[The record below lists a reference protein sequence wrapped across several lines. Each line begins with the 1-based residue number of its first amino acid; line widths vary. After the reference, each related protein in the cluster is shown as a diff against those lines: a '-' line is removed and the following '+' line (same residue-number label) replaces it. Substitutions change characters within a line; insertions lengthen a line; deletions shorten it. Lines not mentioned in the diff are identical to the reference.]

1 MAKLCT
7 VLLAAVVALALLAS
21 PIDGT
26 RKLSKPRPKPKPKP
40 GSHRPAPAAKVS
52 HSHKPA
58 APAVK
63 VSRKPA
69 PAAKA
74 HRNYTATPS
83 SPSTVYGSG
92 GWLSG
97 AGATYYGAPNG
108 DGGEGG
114 ACGYQTAVGK
124 QPFDSMIAAG
134 STPLYRGGEGCG
146 ACYEVKC
153 TTNAACS
160 GQPVTIVITDES
172 PGGLFPGEVAH
183 FDMSGTALGAM
194 ARPGMADKLR
204 AGGVLRIQYR
214 RVQCRYPGV
223 NVAFKVDQGANPFY
237 FDVLVEFEDDDGDLS
252 AVELMEAGSRA
263 WTPMAH
269 NWGATWRLNNGRR
282 LNAPFGLR
290 LTSDSGRVLVVNNAI
305 PAGWKPGRTYRS
317 LVNYP

>member
-7 VLLAAVVALALLAS
+7 VLLAAVVLLSLLVS
-21 PIDGT
+21 PIDCT
-26 RKLSKPRPKPKPKP
+26 RKLSKPKPKPKHVR
-40 GSHRPAPAAKVS
+40 HRPASAAKVT
-52 HSHKPA
+52 HKPA
-58 APAVK
+58 PGA
-63 VSRKPA
+63 KP
-69 PAAKA
+69 
-74 HRNYTATPS
+74 HRNYTTTPS
-83 SPSTVYGSG
+83 SPSNAYGSG

-153 TTNAACS
+153 TNNAACS
-160 GQPVTIVITDES
+160 GQPVTIVITDQS

-183 FDMSGTALGAM
+183 FDMSGTAMGAM

-214 RVQCRYPGV
+214 RVQCKYPGV
-223 NVAFKVDQGANPFY
+223 NIAFKVDQGANPY
-237 FDVLVEFEDDDGDLS
+237 YMNVLIEFEDDDGDLN
-252 AVELMEAGSRA
+252 AVDLMEAGSRV
-263 WTPMAH
+263 WTPMVH
-269 NWGATWRLNNGRR
+269 NWGAMWRLNNGKR
-282 LNAPFGLR
+282 LNGPFGLR

-305 PAGWKPGRTYRS
+305 PAGWKPGMTYRS
-317 LVNYP
+317 VANYP

>member
-7 VLLAAVVALALLAS
+7 VLLAAVVLLSLLVS
-21 PIDGT
+21 PIDCT
-26 RKLSKPRPKPKPKP
+26 RKLSKSKPKTKPKPV
-40 GSHRPAPAAKVS
+40 SHRAAPAAKAT
-52 HSHKPA
+52 HKPA

-83 SPSTVYGSG
+83 SPSTAYGSG

-97 AGATYYGAPNG
+97 GGATYYGAPNG

-114 ACGYQTAVGK
+114 ACGYQTAVGTR
-124 QPFDSMIAAG
+124 PFSSMIAAG
-134 STPLYRGGEGCG
+134 STPLYRDGEGCG

-153 TTNAACS
+153 TSNAACS
-160 GQPVTIVITDES
+160 GQPVTVVITDRS
-172 PGGLFPGEVAH
+172 PGDLYPGEVAH
-183 FDMSGTALGAM
+183 FDMSGTAMGAM

-204 AGGVLRIQYR
+204 AGGVLRVQYR
-214 RVQCRYPGV
+214 RVQCKYPGV
-223 NVAFKVDQGANPFY
+223 NIAFKVDQGANPFY

-252 AVELMEAGSRA
+252 AVDLMEAGSGK

-269 NWGATWRLNNGRR
+269 SWGAMWRLNNGRR
-282 LNAPFGLR
+282 LSAPFGLR
-290 LTSDSGRVLVVNNAI
+290 LTSDSGRVLTVSNAI
-305 PAGWKPGRTYRS
+305 PAGWKPGSTYRS

>member
-1 MAKLCT
+1 MAKPSSYTLLLGAMV
-7 VLLAAVVALALLAS
+7 VLSLLVS
-21 PIDGT
+21 PIACS
-26 RKLSKPRPKPKPKP
+26 RKVSTKPTSTPIRYKQVAASKPKPASQKP
-40 GSHRPAPAAKVS
+40 VP
-52 HSHKPA
+52 KPR
-58 APAVK
+58 
-63 VSRKPA
+63 S
-69 PAAKA
+69 
-74 HRNYTATPS
+74 NYTA
-83 SPSTVYGSG
+83 SPSASSAAAAAYSSGG
-92 GWLSG
+92 GWLRG
-97 AGATYYGAPNG
+97 AGATYYGAING
-108 DGGEGG
+108 DGSEGG

-124 QPFDSMIAAG
+124 PPFSSMIAAG

-160 GQPVTIVITDES
+160 GQPVTIVITDQS

-183 FDMSGTALGAM
+183 FDMSGTAMGAM
-194 ARPGMADKLR
+194 AKRGMTDMLR

-214 RVQCRYPGV
+214 RVPCKYAGV

-237 FDVLVEFEDDDGDLS
+237 FDVLIEFEDDDGDLNG
-252 AVELMEAGSRA
+252 VDLMEADSGV

-269 NWGATWRLNNGRR
+269 NWGATWCFNNGRK

-305 PAGWKPGRTYRS
+305 PAAWKPGQTYRS

>member
-7 VLLAAVVALALLAS
+7 VLLAAVVLLSLLVS
-21 PIDGT
+21 PIDCT
-26 RKLSKPRPKPKPKP
+26 RKLSKPKPKPKPKP
-40 GSHRPAPAAKVS
+40 KHVSHRPASAAVKVT
-52 HSHKPA
+52 HKPA
-58 APAVK
+58 PGA
-63 VSRKPA
+63 KP
-69 PAAKA
+69 
-74 HRNYTATPS
+74 HRNYTTTPS
-83 SPSTVYGSG
+83 SPSNAYGSG

-124 QPFDSMIAAG
+124 QPFESMIAAG

-160 GQPVTIVITDES
+160 GQPVTIVITDQS

-183 FDMSGTALGAM
+183 FDMSGTAMGAM

-214 RVQCRYPGV
+214 RVQCKYPGV
-223 NVAFKVDQGANPFY
+223 NIAFKVDQGANPY
-237 FDVLVEFEDDDGDLS
+237 YMNVLIEFEDDDGDLN
-252 AVELMEAGSRA
+252 AVDLMEAGSRV

-269 NWGATWRLNNGRR
+269 NWGAMWRLNNGKR
-282 LNAPFGLR
+282 LNGPFGLR

-305 PAGWKPGRTYRS
+305 PAGWKPGMTYRS
-317 LVNYP
+317 VANYP

>member
-1 MAKLCT
+1 MAKPCT
-7 VLLAAVVALALLAS
+7 LFLGAMVALALLVS
-21 PIDGT
+21 PIACT
-26 RKLSKPRPKPKPKP
+26 RKLGKHKSKPKPKP
-40 GSHRPAPAAKVS
+40 IGHQQ
-52 HSHKPA
+52 
-58 APAVK
+58 
-63 VSRKPA
+63 A

-74 HRNYTATPS
+74 HSNHTATPS
-83 SPSTVYGSG
+83 VPAAYGSG

-108 DGGEGG
+108 DGSDGG

-134 STPLYRGGEGCG
+134 SSPLYRGGEGCG

-153 TTNAACS
+153 TSHPACS
-160 GQPVTIVITDES
+160 GQPATIVITDQS

-183 FDMSGTALGAM
+183 FDMSGTSMGAM
-194 ARPGMADKLR
+194 AKPGMADKLR

-214 RVQCRYPGV
+214 RVPCKYSGV
-223 NVAFKVDQGANPFY
+223 NIAFKVDQGANPFY
-237 FDVLVEFEDDDGDLS
+237 FDVLIEFEDDDGDLS
-252 AVELMEAGSRA
+252 AVELMEAGSGV

-269 NWGATWRLNNGRR
+269 NWGAMWRLNNGRK

-290 LTSDSGRVLVVNNAI
+290 LTSDSGRVLVASNAI
-305 PAGWKPGRTYRS
+305 PAGWKAGKTYRS